1 MATYKVTIM
10 GKEYNLTSEDNK
22 DYTEKLAAA
31 LDKRIR
37 EMRARFSSLSV
48 TDCAVLT
55 ALDCMD
61 ELGQSNRNIDN
72 IRTQI
77 KDYVDDAGRA
87 RNQAASAQREIKM
100 LKEKVE
106 QLEKEL
112 AERTNFSAMDSVGE
126 AVSAEDI
133 LKGDIRAAIGETSD
147 GETAAGATSP
157 AETNAHAKSAA
168 ENTAEKKPKY
178 DVQNSPYMKSF
189 NAAQNNRHVDGAL
202 GGARFGKDYNG
213 SNK

>member
-1 MATYKVTIM
+1 MATYKVFIM

-22 DYTEKLAAA
+22 DYTEKLAEA

-37 EMRARFSSLSV
+37 SMRARFSSLSV

-61 ELGQSNRNIDN
+61 ELGQQNRNIDN

-87 RNQAASAQREIKM
+87 RNQAAAAQREIKI
-100 LKEKVE
+100 LQERIE

-112 AERTNFSAMDSVGE
+112 SERTNFGSSNNVGE
-126 AVSAEDI
+126 AVSAEDMPVVFRAEYSESEGVTDVTVTYRGKRYDP
-133 LKGDIRAAIGETSD
+133 LTEGDELSVKIVKRLS
-147 GETAAGATSP
+147 SS
-157 AETNAHAKSAA
+157 SAYSFDSI
-168 ENTAEKKPKY
+168 NRVT
-178 DVQNSPYMKSF
+178 VRFFNS
-189 NAAQNNRHVDGAL
+189 
-202 GGARFGKDYNG
+202 
-213 SNK
+213 

>member
-22 DYTEKLAAA
+22 DYTERLAEA

-37 EMRARFSSLSV
+37 SMRARFSSLSV

-87 RNQAASAQREIKM
+87 RNQAAAAQREIKA
-100 LKEKVE
+100 LRERVE
-106 QLEKEL
+106 LLEKEL
-112 AERTNFSAMDSVGE
+112 AERTNFSAMDNVGE

-133 LKGDIRAAIGETSD
+133 LKGDIEAAIGSD
-147 GETAAGATSP
+147 VKE
-157 AETNAHAKSAA
+157 EHAQSAVGQKEPYKLADSAA
-168 ENTAEKKPKY
+168 RYPVNK
-178 DVQNSPYMKSF
+178 
-189 NAAQNNRHVDGAL
+189 NN
-202 GGARFGKDYNG
+202 NG
-213 SNK
+213 SRR

>member
-1 MATYKVTIM
+1 MATYKVNIM
-10 GKEYNLTSEDNK
+10 GKEYNLTSEENK
-22 DYTEKLAAA
+22 DYTERLAAA

-37 EMRARFSSLSV
+37 TMRSRFGSLSV

-87 RNQAASAQREIKM
+87 RNQAAAAQREIKA
-100 LKEKVE
+100 LKERIE
-106 QLEKEL
+106 QLENEL
-112 AERTNFSAMDSVGE
+112 AERTNFRSMDNVGE

-133 LKGDIRAAIGETSD
+133 LKGDIEAAIADNS
-147 GETAAGATSP
+147 TADDSNDRFP
-157 AETNAHAKSAA
+157 A
-168 ENTAEKKPKY
+168 
-178 DVQNSPYMKSF
+178 NSTFGGSS
-189 NAAQNNRHVDGAL
+189 NNN
-202 GGARFGKDYNG
+202 NG
-213 SNK
+213 SRK

>member
-1 MATYKVTIM
+1 MATYKVIIM
-10 GKEYNLTSEDNK
+10 GKEYNLTSEENK
-22 DYTEKLAAA
+22 DYTEKLAEA

-37 EMRARFSSLSV
+37 TMRARFSSLSV

-61 ELGQSNRNIDN
+61 ELGQQNRNIDN

-87 RNQAASAQREIKM
+87 RNQAAAAQREIKA
-100 LKEKVE
+100 LKERVE

-112 AERTNFSAMDSVGE
+112 AERTNFGSSNNVGE
-126 AVSAEDI
+126 AVSAVDI
-133 LKGDIRAAIGETSD
+133 LKGDIEAAIGEKSSV
-147 GETAAGATSP
+147 GAEDISAVT
-157 AETNAHAKSAA
+157 SAA
-168 ENTAEKKPKY
+168 QKTLNLAGNY
-178 DVQNSPYMKSF
+178 
-189 NAAQNNRHVDGAL
+189 A
-202 GGARFGKDYNG
+202 GGG

>member
-1 MATYKVTIM
+1 MANTYKVLIM
-10 GKEYNLTSEDNK
+10 GKEYTLTSEDNK

-31 LDKRIR
+31 LDKRIKD
-37 EMRARFSSLSV
+37 MRAKFTSLSI

-87 RNQAASAQREIKM
+87 RSQAAAAQRENKA
-100 LKEKVE
+100 LRDRVE

-112 AERTNFSAMDSVGE
+112 RERTNFDAMDNVGE
-126 AVSAEDI
+126 SVSAEDI
-133 LKGDIRAAIGETSD
+133 LRGDIAAAIGDSPKAK
-147 GETAAGATSP
+147 AAASEVPEQIPMTFSYD
-157 AETNAHAKSAA
+157 S
-168 ENTAEKKPKY
+168 KPT
-178 DVQNSPYMKSF
+178 VT
-189 NAAQNNRHVDGAL
+189 DGAIS
-202 GGARFGKDYNG
+202 GGRMNPSGGKPNG
-213 SNK
+213 GRK

>member
-1 MATYKVTIM
+1 MANTYKVLIM
-10 GKEYNLTSEDNK
+10 GKEYTLTSEDNK
-22 DYTEKLAAA
+22 DYTERLAAM

-37 EMRARFSSLSV
+37 DMRSKFSSLSI

-87 RNQAASAQREIKM
+87 RSQAAAAQREIKA
-100 LKEKVE
+100 LKERIE
-106 QLEKEL
+106 LLEKEL
-112 AERTNFSAMDSVGE
+112 KERTNFSAMDNVGE

-133 LKGDIRAAIGETSD
+133 LKGDIAAAIGRT
-147 GETAAGATSP
+147 
-157 AETNAHAKSAA
+157 SAA
-168 ENTAEKKPKY
+168 EDPAAGQNTPVVNGGKPT
-178 DVQNSPYMKSF
+178 
-189 NAAQNNRHVDGAL
+189 AVDGTL
-202 GGARFGKDYNG
+202 TGARSKLAGSAAPVANGGK
-213 SNK
+213 K

>member
-1 MATYKVTIM
+1 MATYKVIIM
-10 GKEYNLTSEDNK
+10 GKEYVLTSEENK
-22 DYTEKLAAA
+22 DYTERLAAA
-31 LDKRIR
+31 LDKRIKD
-37 EMRARFSSLSV
+37 MRARFSSLSI

-87 RNQAASAQREIKM
+87 RNQATAAQREIKM
-100 LKEKVE
+100 LRERVE

-112 AERTNFSAMDSVGE
+112 AERTNFSAMDNVGE

-133 LKGDIRAAIGETSD
+133 LRGDIKAAIGETS
-147 GETAAGATSP
+147 EP
-157 AETNAHAKSAA
+157 EEAHAD
-168 ENTAEKKPKY
+168 NTAQKKSIQ
-178 DVQNSPYMKSF
+178 DSPYMRSYEQ
-189 NAAQNNRHVDGAL
+189 AMNRRPVDGAA
-202 GGARFGKDYNG
+202 GGARFGGNDQGN
-213 SNK
+213 NK

>member
-1 MATYKVTIM
+1 MATYKVLIM
-10 GKEYNLTSEDNK
+10 GKEYVLSSNENK
-22 DYTEKLAAA
+22 DYTERLAEA
-31 LDKRIR
+31 LNKRLKD
-37 EMRARFSSLSV
+37 MKARFSSLTI

-87 RNQAASAQREIKM
+87 RDQAIAAQREIKM
-100 LKEKVE
+100 LKERVE

-112 AERTNFSAMDSVGE
+112 AERTNFSAMDNVGE

-133 LKGDIRAAIGETSD
+133 LRGDIKAAIGETS
-147 GETAAGATSP
+147 EPEAVHV
-157 AETNAHAKSAA
+157 ENNAQKRSIQ
-168 ENTAEKKPKY
+168 
-178 DVQNSPYMKSF
+178 DSPYMRSYEQ
-189 NAAQNNRHVDGAL
+189 AMNNRPA
-202 GGARFGKDYNG
+202 NG
-213 SNK
+213 QGNNK

>member
-1 MATYKVTIM
+1 MATYKVIIM
-10 GKEYNLTSEDNK
+10 GKEYVLTSEENK
-22 DYTEKLAAA
+22 DYTERLAAA
-31 LDKRIR
+31 LDKRIKD
-37 EMRARFSSLSV
+37 MRARFSSLSI

-87 RNQAASAQREIKM
+87 RNQATAAQREIKM
-100 LKEKVE
+100 LRERVE

-112 AERTNFSAMDSVGE
+112 AERTNFSAMDNVGE

-133 LKGDIRAAIGETSD
+133 LRGDIKAAIGETS
-147 GETAAGATSP
+147 EP
-157 AETNAHAKSAA
+157 EEAHDD
-168 ENTAEKKPKY
+168 NTAQKKSIQ
-178 DVQNSPYMKSF
+178 DSPYMRSYEQ
-189 NAAQNNRHVDGAL
+189 AMNRRPVDGAA
-202 GGARFGKDYNG
+202 GGARFGGNDQGN
-213 SNK
+213 NK

>member
-10 GKEYNLTSEDNK
+10 GRDYNLTSEDNK
-22 DYTEKLAAA
+22 DYTERLAAA
-31 LDKRIR
+31 LDKRLKD
-37 EMRARFSSLSV
+37 MKARFTSLTV

-61 ELGQSNRNIDN
+61 ELGQANRNIDN

-87 RNQAASAQREIKM
+87 RNQAAAAQREIKS
-100 LKEKVE
+100 LQERVE

-112 AERTNFSAMDSVGE
+112 AERTNFSAMNNVGE

-133 LKGDIRAAIGETSD
+133 LKGDIKAAIGENTVTETKPEISD
-147 GETAAGATSP
+147 AQR
-157 AETNAHAKSAA
+157 KSIQ
-168 ENTAEKKPKY
+168 
-178 DVQNSPYMKSF
+178 DSPYMKSF
-189 NAAQNNRHVDGAL
+189 EQAIAA
-202 GGARFGKDYNG
+202 G
-213 SNK
+213 SSGQGNDK

>member
-37 EMRARFSSLSV
+37 DMRARFSSLTV

-87 RNQAASAQREIKM
+87 RNQAASAQREIKA
-100 LKEKVE
+100 LKE
-106 QLEKEL
+106 
-112 AERTNFSAMDSVGE
+112 R
-126 AVSAEDI
+126 I
-133 LKGDIRAAIGETSD
+133 C
-147 GETAAGATSP
+147 
-157 AETNAHAKSAA
+157 AKSL
-168 ENTAEKKPKY
+168 KWKMIFVRSR
-178 DVQNSPYMKSF
+178 DI
-189 NAAQNNRHVDGAL
+189 
-202 GGARFGKDYNG
+202 GK
-213 SNK
+213 